1 MRGVAARL
9 AAAFLFALACAA
21 VAQEPPP
28 ILIVD
33 RERVLRDSV
42 PARSLAESER
52 EARVALGE
60 ELEALRRALEAEEA
74 EIAALRDE
82 GDKAA
87 FEARVRAFDI
97 RVREARRDSQ
107 AKGEALQARFIGAR
121 RDLAA
126 ALEPVLQS
134 VLEESGATLILD
146 ARTVLAARPGAD
158 VTEEVIR
165 RFDAAPPIPLPPA
178 QPAEE

>member
-9 AAAFLFALACAA
+9 AAACLFALACAA
-21 VAQEPPP
+21 GAQEAPP

-42 PARSLAESER
+42 PARTLAESER
-52 EARVALGE
+52 EARIALGE
-60 ELEALRRALEAEEA
+60 ELEALRRALETEEA

-126 ALEPVLQS
+126 SLEPVLQS
-134 VLEESGATLILD
+134 VLKDTGATLILD
-146 ARTVLAARPGAD
+146 ARTVLAARQGAD
-158 VTEEVIR
+158 VTDEVIR
-165 RFDAAPPIPLPPA
+165 RFDAAPPIPPPPA